1 MIRQAY
7 RLHKAG
13 VMGLNER
20 NLRLVAELNPRR
32 LMHLVDD
39 KTVTKQLAIEA
50 GIPTPELYGVI
61 RNAYDKR
68 HLTRYLSHPDGAV
81 LKPAKGSQGNGILII
96 SGQMKGGDYRL
107 GNGQRIS
114 LEDVRYH
121 TSNIRSGMYS
131 LSGQP
136 DITMIEALVQ
146 FDDVFSEISF
156 RGVPDIRIIVL
167 KGIPIAA
174 MLRLPTAESDG
185 KANLHK
191 GGIGVGVNLITGTT
205 THGVQHG
212 RMTDIHADTANPLA
226 GLTVPHWEEM
236 LVMASQAYD
245 VTGLG
250 YLGADIVIDKNR
262 GPLLLELNARPG
274 ITIQVANRTGL
285 RPHVNQ
291 VLALSDTVSTS
302 TERIA
307 LAKTLF
313 ETAVVNAN
321 AA

>member
-1 MIRQAY
+1 
-7 RLHKAG
+7 
-13 VMGLNER
+13 MGLNER

-32 LMHLVDD
+32 LMRLVDD
-39 KTVTKQLAIEA
+39 KTVTKQLAMDA
-50 GIPTPELYGVI
+50 GIPTPQLYGII
-61 RNAYDKR
+61 RNAYDMR
-68 HLTRYLSHPDGAV
+68 FLTEYLSHPDGAV
-81 LKPAKGSQGNGILII
+81 LKPAHGSQGNGILII
-96 SGQMKGGDYRL
+96 SGRMKEGFRL

-114 LEDVRYH
+114 LEDIRFH
-121 TSNIRSGMYS
+121 ANNIRSGMYS
-131 LSGQP
+131 LSGQT
-136 DITMIEALVQ
+136 DFTMIEALVQ
-146 FDDVFSEISF
+146 FDDVFSDISF

-212 RMTDIHADTANPLA
+212 RYTEVHADTANPLA
-226 GLTVPHWEEM
+226 GLVVPHWEEM
-236 LVMASQAYD
+236 LVMASRAYD

-285 RPHVNQ
+285 RPLVDS
-291 VLALSDTVSTS
+291 VLAKSDTVSTV
-302 TERIA
+302 TDRIV
-307 LAKTLF
+307 LAKDLLD
-313 ETAVVNAN
+313 
-321 AA
+321 AAAASQAA